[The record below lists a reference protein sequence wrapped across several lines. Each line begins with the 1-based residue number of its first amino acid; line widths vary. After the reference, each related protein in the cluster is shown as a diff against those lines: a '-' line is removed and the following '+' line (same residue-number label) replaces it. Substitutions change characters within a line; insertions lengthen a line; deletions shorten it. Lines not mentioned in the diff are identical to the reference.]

1 MKITNEFVDQIT
13 VLGGRD
19 DAMTIVLQPS
29 TWEQLQTEN
38 PPQLNAQTTP
48 PTIFGLPIRVT
59 LEAAME
65 VQVLPGA

>member
-1 MKITNEFVDQIT
+1 
-13 VLGGRD
+13 
-19 DAMTIVLQPS
+19 MTIVLQPS

-59 LEAAME
+59 LEAGME
-65 VQVLPGA
+65 VQVLAGA